1 MPGSGV
7 LPVSVTVTAPASSK
21 APTTA
26 LVATGMSFTELTVME
41 TVATAESRVPSFT
54 LKVKLSGP
62 L

>member
-1 MPGSGV
+1 MFGSGV

-26 LVATGMSFTELTVME
+26 LVATGMSFTEFTVME
-41 TVATAESRVPSFT
+41 TVATAESTVPSFT
-54 LKVKLSGP
+54 LKVKLSEP